1 MIIENH
7 QVNVHD
13 QVAMERLGSKLY
25 HAANNQGM
33 VVYLSGDLGA
43 GKTTFVRGFL
53 RGMKFSGNVKS
64 PTYTLVEPYEF
75 IDEKVYHFDFY
86 RLNSPEELEYMGI
99 RDYFQ
104 KNAICLVE
112 WPEKAQNA
120 LPEPDIHIQIDMN
133 DNDRLVTIQAQTDRG
148 KDVLQQL
155 KVE

>member
-1 MIIENH
+1 MLAWSLNINTPEE
-7 QVNVHD
+7 
-13 QVAMERLGSKLY
+13 MESLGHKLY
-25 HAANNQGM
+25 HAANAKGM
-33 VVYLSGDLGA
+33 VSYLSGDLGA

-53 RGMKFSGNVKS
+53 RAMAFTGNVKS

-75 IDEKVYHFDFY
+75 NDEKVYHFDFY

-104 KNAICLVE
+104 TDAYCLVE

-120 LPEPDIHIQIDMN
+120 LPEPDLQIQIEIH
-133 DNDRLVTIQAQTDRG
+133 DNHRLVTIKAQTDRG